1 MADSPAN
8 YSTDLQEKR
17 EEDIDRRVSIIG
29 EHGEIINASGH
40 RDQLKRHYGL
50 LSICG
55 LALTI
60 DNAWVALGGSI
71 TVSIC
76 RLHAGVEIVGGS
88 SSQLYRQWWT
98 TRCALRVVGS
108 MFLLRPHWGID
119 R

>member
-1 MADSPAN
+1 MNISPSPQG
-8 YSTDLQEKR
+8 STEEKII
-17 EEDIDRRVSIIG
+17 EAGEYKNGVDRQTSIVG
-29 EHGEIINASGH
+29 EHGEVINASGH

-76 RLHAGVEIVGGS
+76 ELVFGEH
-88 SSQLYRQWWT
+88 L
-98 TRCALRVVGS
+98 L
-108 MFLLRPHWGID
+108 FLPLTSCR
-119 R
+119 

>member
-1 MADSPAN
+1 MNPSGSPPGYAE
-8 YSTDLQEKR
+8 EKAI
-17 EEDIDRRVSIIG
+17 EAGDYNDGVDRRLPLVG
-29 EHGEIINASGH
+29 EHGEVINASGH

-76 RLHAGVEIVGGS
+76 E
-88 SSQLYRQWWT
+88 QLSGEQLFVL
-98 TRCALRVVGS
+98 C
-108 MFLLRPHWGID
+108 
-119 R
+119 